1 MIIEEIVKY
10 NEEFVARRGYEQ
22 YVTSKYPDK
31 KLAIRVWIHDS
42 PNCSR
47 QRWD

>member
-10 NEEFVARRGYEQ
+10 NEEFVARHGYEQ

-31 KLAIRVWIHDS
+31 THGS